1 MLVVGHRSAEE
12 PARAFSSGLSPP
24 PPEEPVGM
32 VPGHRWAEEVLGVV
46 AGACQLARA
55 L

>member
-1 MLVVGHRSAEE
+1 MLVVGHRPAEE
-12 PARAFSSGLSPP
+12 PARAFSSRLSPT
-24 PPEEPVGM
+24 PPEEPVGL
-32 VPGHRWAEEVLGVV
+32 VPCHRWAEELLGVV